1 MQKLE
6 LAVNDVN
13 GKPITILEGKAL
25 EEKAPVK
32 IQVGGDI
39 KTVSAFIAKRKFTGS
54 DGAMY
59 GGAAGLQTINPDR
72 ALVIVNKEELSIG
85 LYLDPEDFYGTE
97 IKAKLEMEPELLK
110 FGIETGRKLSQQELI
125 KLLKYGKR
133 WFADTAAH
141 ETLLLAYMK
150 LDVKVT
156 ADLTNNAPDGRGN
169 RSNSFEKKV
178 TSNVPEDFIL
188 LIPIFKGQEPK
199 KFRVEICL
207 DSTDGSTK
215 FWLESV
221 ELAEL
226 IQIEGEIILRK
237 ELESCSDYVVI
248 WK

>member
-6 LAVNDVN
+6 LAVNNVN
-13 GKPITILEGKAL
+13 GEPITILEGKAL

-32 IQVGGDI
+32 IQIGGDI
-39 KTVSAFIAKRKFTGS
+39 KTVSAFIAKRKLT
-54 DGAMY
+54 DD
-59 GGAAGLQTINPDR
+59 AGLQAINDDR
-72 ALVIVNKEELSIG
+72 AIVIVNKEELSIC

-110 FGIETGRKLSQQELI
+110 SGIETGRKFSQQELI

-133 WFADTAAH
+133 WFADSAAH
-141 ETLLLAYMK
+141 EALLLAYMK
-150 LDVKVT
+150 LDVRVS

-226 IQIEGEIILRK
+226 IQIESETILRK

>member
-6 LAVNDVN
+6 MAVSNVN
-13 GKPITILEGKAL
+13 GMPITILEGKAL
-25 EEKAPVK
+25 EEKAPIK
-32 IQVGGDI
+32 IQVSGDI
-39 KTVSAFIAKRKFTGS
+39 KTVSSFIEKRKVT
-54 DGAMY
+54 DD
-59 GGAAGLQTINPDR
+59 AGLQAINEDR
-72 ALVIVNKEELSIG
+72 ALVIVNKEELSIC

-110 FGIETGRKLSQQELI
+110 FGIESGRKFSQQELI

-133 WFADTAAH
+133 WFADPAAH

-150 LDVKVT
+150 LDVKVS
-156 ADLTNNAPDGRGN
+156 ANLTNIAPDGRGN
-169 RSNSFEKKV
+169 RSNTFEKNV
-178 TSNVPEDFIL
+178 TSNIPEDFIL

-226 IQIEGEIILRK
+226 IQIESETILRK

>member
-1 MQKLE
+1 MQKLD
-6 LAVNDVN
+6 LAVTNTS
-13 GKPITILEGKAL
+13 GSPITILEGKAL
-25 EEKAPVK
+25 EQKPPVK
-32 IQVGGDI
+32 IIINGDI
-39 KTVSAFIAKRKFTGS
+39 KTVGAFVNIRKAPVIP
-54 DGAMY
+54 D
-59 GGAAGLQTINPDR
+59 AGLQTINPDR
-72 ALVIVNKEELSIG
+72 AIVTVDKADFSIT
-85 LYLDPEDFYGTE
+85 LELDPESYYGTE
-97 IKAKLEMEPELLK
+97 VTAKLEMEPELLK
-110 FGIETGRKLSQQELI
+110 FGIETGRKFTQQELI

-141 ETLLLAYMK
+141 EALLLAYMK

-178 TSNVPEDFIL
+178 VSNIPEDFIL
-188 LIPIFKGQEPK
+188 RIPIFKGQEPK
-199 KFRVEICL
+199 TFRVEIAL

-221 ELAEL
+221 ELAEM
-226 IQIEGEIILRK
+226 IQIESELIIKK

>member
-25 EEKAPVK
+25 EEKAPCK
-32 IQVGGDI
+32 IQISGDI
-39 KTVSAFIAKRKFTGS
+39 KTVSSFIQKRKIT
-54 DGAMY
+54 DD
-59 GGAAGLQTINPDR
+59 AGLQYINEDR

-97 IKAKLEMEPELLK
+97 IKAKLEIEPELLK
-110 FGIETGRKLSQQELI
+110 FGIESGKKFSQQELI

-133 WFADTAAH
+133 WFANPAAH
-141 ETLLLAYMK
+141 EMLLLAYMK

-169 RSNSFEKKV
+169 RSNSFEKKI

-226 IQIEGEIILRK
+226 IQIESEAILKK
-237 ELESCSDYVVI
+237 ELETCSDYVVI